1 MAVKSQHPF
10 PEAQNQPLPVV
21 LVVDDEPGVL
31 RAIERILK
39 REFRVILASEG
50 ISALEVLRR
59 EPVAVLLADQRMP
72 GMSGVEVLEKA
83 REIRPETVRILIT
96 GYADIEATIA
106 AVNRGQIFYYINK
119 PYEPEELRLIVRR
132 AAEQHQLRQEN
143 QRLLEALQEANQK
156 LQQEN
161 LLLHREMEMN
171 YSFAELVGQSPA
183 MQQVFRLLK
192 KVIPTD
198 ATVLIQGETG
208 TGKELVAR
216 AIHFNGPRRKKLFV
230 SQNCAA
236 VPDTLLESEL
246 FGHVKGAFTGA
257 HQDKK
262 GLFLQADGGTIFLD
276 EIGETSLEF
285 QKRLLR
291 VLQEGEVHPVGADYT
306 VTVDVRI
313 IAATNRD
320 LQQAIREGRFRED
333 LFYRLN
339 VFPIVLPPLRER
351 REDIPLLANH
361 FLQKYMLKSGKR
373 LRGLDASAIKILE
386 SYPFPGNVRELENI
400 IQRAVVLADENELL
414 TADHFQYL
422 LGKSNK
428 TRPETTALP
437 SGQKDIPL
445 KQRIEEVERFYIQE
459 TLKKYG
465 GNISRAAAALG
476 LSRLGLYKKMER
488 YGIRWE

>member
-1 MAVKSQHPF
+1 MAVKPQQYG
-10 PEAQNQPLPVV
+10 PEESPARRPVV

-39 REFRVILASEG
+39 REFDVILASEG
-50 ISALEVLRR
+50 QSALAVLQR
-59 EPVAVLLADQRMP
+59 EPVAVILADQRMP
-72 GMSGVEVLEKA
+72 GMSGVELLERA
-83 REIRPETVRILIT
+83 REIRPEALRILIT

-132 AAEQHQLRQEN
+132 AAEQYR
-143 QRLLEALQEANQK
+143 

-161 LLLHREMEMN
+161 RRLMEELQKANEQLKRENVILHREMESN
-171 YSFAELVGQSPA
+171 YTFTEIVGQSPA
-183 MQQVFRLLK
+183 MQKVFRLLK

-198 ATVLIQGETG
+198 TTVLIQGETG

-216 AIHFNGPRRKKLFV
+216 AIHFNSPRRKKLFV

-236 VPDTLLESEL
+236 VPETLLESEL

-291 VLQEGEVHPVGADYT
+291 VLQEGEVHPVGAEYT
-306 VTVDVRI
+306 VKVDVRV

-351 REDIPLLANH
+351 REDIPLLARH
-361 FLQKYMLKSGKR
+361 FLQKYMLKTGKQ
-373 LRGLDASAIKILE
+373 LRGLDKSALAVLE

-400 IQRAVVLADENELL
+400 IQRAVVLADEGELL
-414 TADHFQYL
+414 TAEHFRYL
-422 LGKSNK
+422 LAAPSFE
-428 TRPETTALP
+428 ETAQEI
-437 SGQKDIPL
+437 SEQEEIPL
-445 KQRIEEVERFYIQE
+445 KQRVEEVERFYIQE
-459 TLKKYG
+459 ALRRYG
-465 GNISRAAAALG
+465 GNISRAAQALG

-488 YGIRWE
+488 YGIHLE

>member
-1 MAVKSQHPF
+1 MAVKPQQYG
-10 PEAQNQPLPVV
+10 PEESPARRPVV

-39 REFRVILASEG
+39 REFDVILASEG
-50 ISALEVLRR
+50 QSALAVLQR
-59 EPVAVLLADQRMP
+59 EPVAVILADQRMP
-72 GMSGVEVLEKA
+72 GMSGVELLERA
-83 REIRPETVRILIT
+83 REIRPEALRILIT

-132 AAEQHQLRQEN
+132 AAEQYH
-143 QRLLEALQEANQK
+143 

-161 LLLHREMEMN
+161 RRLMEELQKANERLKRENVILHREMESN
-171 YSFAELVGQSPA
+171 YTFTEIVGQSPA
-183 MQQVFRLLK
+183 MQKVFRLLK

-198 ATVLIQGETG
+198 TTVLIQGETG

-216 AIHFNGPRRKKLFV
+216 AIHFNSPRRKKLFV

-236 VPDTLLESEL
+236 VPETLLESEL

-291 VLQEGEVHPVGADYT
+291 VLQEGEIHPVGAEYT
-306 VTVDVRI
+306 VKVDVRV

-351 REDIPLLANH
+351 REDIPLLARH
-361 FLQKYMLKSGKR
+361 FLQKYMLKTGKQ
-373 LRGLDASAIKILE
+373 LRGLDKSALAVLE

-400 IQRAVVLADENELL
+400 IQRAVVLADEGELL
-414 TADHFQYL
+414 TAEHFRYL
-422 LGKSNK
+422 LAAPSFE
-428 TRPETTALP
+428 ETAQEI
-437 SGQKDIPL
+437 SEQEEIPL
-445 KQRIEEVERFYIQE
+445 KQRVEEVERFYIQE
-459 TLKKYG
+459 TLRRYG
-465 GNISRAAAALG
+465 GNISRAAQALG

-488 YGIRWE
+488 YGIHLE

>member
-1 MAVKSQHPF
+1 MAVKPQQYG
-10 PEAQNQPLPVV
+10 PEESPARRPVV

-39 REFRVILASEG
+39 REFDVILASEG
-50 ISALEVLRR
+50 QSALAVLQR
-59 EPVAVLLADQRMP
+59 EPVAVILADQRMP
-72 GMSGVEVLEKA
+72 GMSGVELLERA
-83 REIRPETVRILIT
+83 REIRPEALRILIT

-132 AAEQHQLRQEN
+132 AAEQYH
-143 QRLLEALQEANQK
+143 

-161 LLLHREMEMN
+161 RRLMEELQKANERLKRENVILHREMESN
-171 YSFAELVGQSPA
+171 YTFTEIVGQSPA
-183 MQQVFRLLK
+183 MQKVFRLLK

-198 ATVLIQGETG
+198 TTVLIQGETG

-216 AIHFNGPRRKKLFV
+216 AIHFNSPRRKKLFV

-236 VPDTLLESEL
+236 IPETLLESEL

-291 VLQEGEVHPVGADYT
+291 VLQEGEIHPVGAEYT
-306 VTVDVRI
+306 VKVDVRV

-351 REDIPLLANH
+351 REDIPLLARH
-361 FLQKYMLKSGKR
+361 FLQKYMLKTGKQ
-373 LRGLDASAIKILE
+373 LRGLDKSALAVLE

-400 IQRAVVLADENELL
+400 IQRAVVLADEGELL
-414 TADHFQYL
+414 TAEHFRYL
-422 LGKSNK
+422 LAVPSFE
-428 TRPETTALP
+428 ETAQEI
-437 SGQKDIPL
+437 SEQEEIPL
-445 KQRIEEVERFYIQE
+445 KQRVEEVERFYIQE
-459 TLKKYG
+459 TLRRYG
-465 GNISRAAAALG
+465 GNISRAAQALG

-488 YGIRWE
+488 YGIHLE

>member
-1 MAVKSQHPF
+1 MAVKPQQYG
-10 PEAQNQPLPVV
+10 PEESPARRPVV

-39 REFRVILASEG
+39 REFDVILASEG
-50 ISALEVLRR
+50 QSALAVLQR
-59 EPVAVLLADQRMP
+59 EPVAVILADQRMP
-72 GMSGVEVLEKA
+72 GMSGVELLERA
-83 REIRPETVRILIT
+83 REIRPEALRILIT

-132 AAEQHQLRQEN
+132 AAEQYH
-143 QRLLEALQEANQK
+143 

-161 LLLHREMEMN
+161 RRLMEELQKANERLKRENVILHREMESN
-171 YSFAELVGQSPA
+171 YTFTEIVGQSPA
-183 MQQVFRLLK
+183 MQKVFRLLK

-198 ATVLIQGETG
+198 TTVLIQGETG

-216 AIHFNGPRRKKLFV
+216 AIHFNSPRRKKLFV

-236 VPDTLLESEL
+236 VPETLLESEL

-291 VLQEGEVHPVGADYT
+291 VLQEGEVHPVGAEYT
-306 VTVDVRI
+306 VKVDVRV

-351 REDIPLLANH
+351 REDIPLLARH
-361 FLQKYMLKSGKR
+361 FLQKYMLKTGKQ
-373 LRGLDASAIKILE
+373 LRGLDKSALAVLE

-400 IQRAVVLADENELL
+400 IQRAVVLADEGELL
-414 TADHFQYL
+414 TAEHFRYL
-422 LGKSNK
+422 LAAPSFE
-428 TRPETTALP
+428 ETAQEI
-437 SGQKDIPL
+437 SEQEEIPL
-445 KQRIEEVERFYIQE
+445 KQRVEEVERFYIQE
-459 TLKKYG
+459 TLRRYG
-465 GNISRAAAALG
+465 GNISRAAQALG

-488 YGIRWE
+488 YGIHLE